1 MKLTLQQLKVFATIA
16 RYGNLGLAANE
27 LCLSKGAVSQ
37 SLQELERQL
46 ATPLF
51 DRIHP
56 RLQLNNEGRLLQP
69 AAEELLTRMQDIE
82 TLFSPD
88 AEPSGQLRLGAS
100 QTIGN
105 YLLPTLLASS
115 KQELGL
121 PPRVTITN
129 THKLCHLLANFELD
143 LALIEGQNHHPDLVS
158 EPWLN
163 DEMLIVAHPDHPL
176 ARRNRLSLSQL
187 SDETWVLREPQS
199 GSREQFELQIQPEL
213 PRWQAG
219 LELNTLEAVMLAV
232 EKGLGISFISRLAV
246 SDRLQAGR
254 LVAFSLARRF
264 PRQLSLIW
272 HRQKYHSAT
281 LRRFLQFCRA
291 QEGALPQPQVTTA
304 ESPTS
309 R

>member
-46 ATPLF
+46 STPLF

-82 TLFSPD
+82 NLFSPD

-121 PPRVTITN
+121 PPKVTINN
-129 THKLCHLLANFELD
+129 THLLCHALANFELD
-143 LALIEGQNHHPDLVS
+143 MALIEGENHHPDLLA
-158 EPWLN
+158 EPWLQ
-163 DEMLIVAHPDHPL
+163 DEMLVVAPPGHPL
-176 ARRNRLSLSQL
+176 ANKKELSLSRL
-187 SDETWVLREPQS
+187 GGETWVLREAQS
-199 GSREQFELQIQPEL
+199 GSREQFIQQIQPEL
-213 PRWQAG
+213 PRWQPG

-232 EKGLGISFISRLAV
+232 EKGLGISFISRLAA
-246 SDRLQAGR
+246 SDRLADGR
-254 LVAFSLARRF
+254 LIALPLSRRF

-272 HRQKYHSAT
+272 HKQKYHST
-281 LRRFLQFCRA
+281 SLRHFIHFCRA
-291 QEGALPQPQVTTA
+291 QVKDA
-304 ESPTS
+304 EVS
-309 R
+309 RAK

>member
-46 ATPLF
+46 STPLF

-82 TLFSPD
+82 NLFSPD

-121 PPRVTITN
+121 PPKVTINN
-129 THKLCHLLANFELD
+129 THLLCHALANFELD
-143 LALIEGQNHHPDLVS
+143 MALIEGENHHPDLLA
-158 EPWLN
+158 EPWLQ
-163 DEMLIVAHPDHPL
+163 DEMLVVAPPGHPL
-176 ARRNRLSLSQL
+176 ASKKELSLSRL
-187 SDETWVLREPQS
+187 GGETWVLREAQS
-199 GSREQFELQIQPEL
+199 GSREQFIQQIQPEL
-213 PRWQAG
+213 PRWQPG

-232 EKGLGISFISRLAV
+232 EKGLGISFISRLAA
-246 SDRLQAGR
+246 SDRLAYGR
-254 LVAFSLARRF
+254 LIALPLSRRF

-272 HRQKYHSAT
+272 HKQKYHST
-281 LRRFLQFCRA
+281 SLRHFIHFCRA
-291 QEGALPQPQVTTA
+291 QVNNA
-304 ESPTS
+304 EVS
-309 R
+309 RAE

>member
-27 LCLSKGAVSQ
+27 LFLSKGAVSQ

-82 TLFSPD
+82 NLFRPD

-105 YLLPTLLASS
+105 YLLPTLLATS
-115 KQELGL
+115 KLELGL
-121 PPRVTITN
+121 PPKVTITN
-129 THKLCHLLANFELD
+129 THQLCHALANFELD
-143 LALIEGQNHHPDLVS
+143 LALIEGENHHPELIA
-158 EPWLN
+158 EPWLQ
-163 DEMLIVAHPDHPL
+163 DEMLIIAHPDHPL
-176 ARRNRLSLSQL
+176 AAQDALPLAQL
-187 SDETWVLREPQS
+187 SGETWVLRELQS
-199 GSREQFELQIQPEL
+199 GSREQFIQQIQPEL
-213 PRWQAG
+213 PHWHAG

-232 EKGLGISFISRLAV
+232 EKGLGISFISRLAA
-246 SDRLQAGR
+246 SDRLKSGR
-254 LVAFSLARRF
+254 LVALPLARRF

-272 HRQKYHSAT
+272 HKQKYHSTT
-281 LRRFLQFCRA
+281 LRHFIHFCRA
-291 QEGALPQPQVTTA
+291 QVDDA
-304 ESPTS
+304 ELS
-309 R
+309 RAR

>member
-46 ATPLF
+46 STPLF

-82 TLFSPD
+82 NLFSPD

-121 PPRVTITN
+121 PPKVTINN
-129 THKLCHLLANFELD
+129 THLLCHALANFELD
-143 LALIEGQNHHPDLVS
+143 MALIEGENHHPDLLA
-158 EPWLN
+158 EPWLQ
-163 DEMLIVAHPDHPL
+163 DEMLVVAPPGHPL
-176 ARRNRLSLSQL
+176 ADKAELSLSRL
-187 SDETWVLREPQS
+187 GGETWVLREAQS
-199 GSREQFELQIQPEL
+199 GSREQFIQQIQPEL

-246 SDRLQAGR
+246 SDRLKDGR
-254 LVAFSLARRF
+254 LVALPLTRRF

-272 HRQKYHSAT
+272 HKQKYHSAS
-281 LRRFLQFCRA
+281 LRHFLHFCRA
-291 QEGALPQPQVTTA
+291 QVNDA
-304 ESPTS
+304 EVISPE
-309 R
+309 

>member
-46 ATPLF
+46 STPLF

-82 TLFSPD
+82 NLFSPD

-121 PPRVTITN
+121 PPKVTINN
-129 THKLCHLLANFELD
+129 THLLCHALANFELD
-143 LALIEGQNHHPDLVS
+143 MALIEGENHHPDLLA
-158 EPWLN
+158 EPWLQ
-163 DEMLIVAHPDHPL
+163 DEMLVVAPPDHPL
-176 ARRNRLSLSQL
+176 ANKKDLSLSRL
-187 SDETWVLREPQS
+187 GGETWVLREAQS
-199 GSREQFELQIQPEL
+199 GSREQFIQQIQPEL

-246 SDRLQAGR
+246 SDRLKDGR
-254 LVAFSLARRF
+254 LVALPLTRRF

-272 HRQKYHSAT
+272 HKQKYHSAS
-281 LRRFLQFCRA
+281 LRHFLHFCRA
-291 QEGALPQPQVTTA
+291 QVNEA
-304 ESPTS
+304 EVISPD
-309 R
+309 

>member
-46 ATPLF
+46 GTPLF

-56 RLQLNNEGRLLQP
+56 GLQLNNEGRLLQP

-82 TLFSPD
+82 NLFSPD

-105 YLLPTLLASS
+105 YLLPTLLANR

-121 PPRVTITN
+121 PPKVTITN
-129 THKLCHLLANFELD
+129 THKLCHALANFELD
-143 LALIEGQNHHPDLVS
+143 LALIEGENHHPDLIA
-158 EPWLN
+158 EPWLQ
-163 DEMLIVAHPDHPL
+163 DEMLVVAHPDHPL
-176 ARRNRLSLSQL
+176 ANQGTLTLPRLA
-187 SDETWVLREPQS
+187 DETWVLRELQS
-199 GSREQFELQIQPEL
+199 GSREQFIQQIQPVL

-254 LVAFSLARRF
+254 LVVLPLGQHF

-272 HRQKYHSAT
+272 HKQKYHSAS
-281 LRRFLQFCRA
+281 LRHFIHFCRA
-291 QEGALPQPQVTTA
+291 QVNDA
-304 ESPTS
+304 EVI
-309 R
+309 RAE

>member
-1 MKLTLQQLKVFATIA
+1 ATIA

-46 ATPLF
+46 STPLF

-82 TLFSPD
+82 NLFRPD

-121 PPRVTITN
+121 PPKVTINN
-129 THKLCHLLANFELD
+129 THLLCHALANFELD
-143 LALIEGQNHHPDLVS
+143 MALIEGENHHPDLLA
-158 EPWLN
+158 EPWLQ
-163 DEMLIVAHPDHPL
+163 DEMLVVAPPAHPL
-176 ARRNRLSLSQL
+176 ANKKDLSLSRL
-187 SDETWVLREPQS
+187 GGETWVLREAQS
-199 GSREQFELQIQPEL
+199 GSREQFIQQIQPEL
-213 PRWQAG
+213 PRWQPG

-232 EKGLGISFISRLAV
+232 EKGLGISFISRLAA
-246 SDRLQAGR
+246 SDRLADGR
-254 LVAFSLARRF
+254 LIALPLSRRF

-272 HRQKYHSAT
+272 HKQKYHST
-281 LRRFLQFCRA
+281 SLRHFIHFCRD
-291 QEGALPQPQVTTA
+291 QVKDA
-304 ESPTS
+304 EVS
-309 R
+309 RAE

>member
-46 ATPLF
+46 STPLF

-82 TLFSPD
+82 NLFSPD

-121 PPRVTITN
+121 PPKVTINN
-129 THKLCHLLANFELD
+129 THLLCHALANFELD
-143 LALIEGQNHHPDLVS
+143 MALIEGENHHPDLLA
-158 EPWLN
+158 EPWLQ
-163 DEMLIVAHPDHPL
+163 DEMLVVAPPGHPL
-176 ARRNRLSLSQL
+176 ANKKEISLSRL
-187 SDETWVLREPQS
+187 GGETWVLREAQS
-199 GSREQFELQIQPEL
+199 GSREQFIQQIQPEL
-213 PRWQAG
+213 PRWQPG

-232 EKGLGISFISRLAV
+232 EKGLGISFISRLAA
-246 SDRLQAGR
+246 SDRLADGR
-254 LVAFSLARRF
+254 LIALPLSRRF

-272 HRQKYHSAT
+272 HKQKYHST
-281 LRRFLQFCRA
+281 SLRHFIHFCRA
-291 QEGALPQPQVTTA
+291 QVNNA
-304 ESPTS
+304 EVS
-309 R
+309 RAE

>member
-46 ATPLF
+46 STPLF

-82 TLFSPD
+82 NLFSPD

-121 PPRVTITN
+121 PPKVTINN
-129 THKLCHLLANFELD
+129 THLLCHALANFELD
-143 LALIEGQNHHPDLVS
+143 MALIEGENHHPDLLA
-158 EPWLN
+158 EPWLQ
-163 DEMLIVAHPDHPL
+163 DEMLVVAPPGHPL
-176 ARRNRLSLSQL
+176 ANKKEHSLSRL
-187 SDETWVLREPQS
+187 GGETWVLREAQS
-199 GSREQFELQIQPEL
+199 GSREQFIQQIQPEL
-213 PRWQAG
+213 PRWQPG

-232 EKGLGISFISRLAV
+232 EKGLGISFISRLAA
-246 SDRLQAGR
+246 SDRLADGR
-254 LVAFSLARRF
+254 LIALPLSRRF

-272 HRQKYHSAT
+272 HKQKYHST
-281 LRRFLQFCRA
+281 SLRHFIHFCRA
-291 QEGALPQPQVTTA
+291 QVNDA
-304 ESPTS
+304 EVISPD
-309 R
+309 

>member
-82 TLFSPD
+82 NLFRAE

-115 KQELGL
+115 KHELGL
-121 PPRVTITN
+121 PPKVTINN
-129 THKLCHLLANFELD
+129 THLLCHALANFELD
-143 LALIEGQNHHPDLVS
+143 MALIEGENHHPDLLA
-158 EPWLN
+158 EPWLQ
-163 DEMLIVAHPDHPL
+163 DEMLVVAPPGHPL
-176 ARRNRLSLSQL
+176 ANKKELSLSRL
-187 SDETWVLREPQS
+187 GGETWVLREAQS
-199 GSREQFELQIQPEL
+199 GSREQFILQIQPEL
-213 PRWQAG
+213 PRWQPG

-232 EKGLGISFISRLAV
+232 EKGLGISFISRLAA
-246 SDRLQAGR
+246 SDRLAEGR
-254 LVAFSLARRF
+254 LIALPLSRRF

-272 HRQKYHSAT
+272 HKQKYHST
-281 LRRFLQFCRA
+281 SLRHFIHFCRA
-291 QEGALPQPQVTTA
+291 QVNNAVVSRA
-304 ESPTS
+304 E
-309 R
+309 

>member
-27 LCLSKGAVSQ
+27 LFLSKGAVSQ

-69 AAEELLTRMQDIE
+69 AAEELLTRIQDIE
-82 TLFSPD
+82 NLFSPD

-121 PPRVTITN
+121 PPKVTITN
-129 THKLCHLLANFELD
+129 THLLCHALANFELD
-143 LALIEGQNHHPDLVS
+143 LALIEGENHHPDLIS
-158 EPWLN
+158 EHWLQ
-163 DEMLIVAHPDHPL
+163 DEMLVVAQPGHPL
-176 ARRNRLSLSQL
+176 ANQVEIPLARLGG
-187 SDETWVLREPQS
+187 ETWVLREPQS
-199 GSREQFELQIQPEL
+199 GSREQFIQQVQPEL
-213 PRWQAG
+213 PNWQAG

-246 SDRLQAGR
+246 SDRLKDGR
-254 LVAFSLARRF
+254 LVALPLTRRF

-272 HRQKYHSAT
+272 HKQKYHSAS
-281 LRRFLQFCRA
+281 LRHFIHFCRA
-291 QEGALPQPQVTTA
+291 QVHDA
-304 ESPTS
+304 EVISTK
-309 R
+309 

>member
-46 ATPLF
+46 STPLF

-56 RLQLNNEGRLLQP
+56 RLQLNNEGHLLQP

-82 TLFSPD
+82 NLFSPD

-121 PPRVTITN
+121 PPKVTINN
-129 THKLCHLLANFELD
+129 THLLCHALANFELD
-143 LALIEGQNHHPDLVS
+143 LALIEGENHHPDLIA
-158 EPWLN
+158 EPWLQ
-163 DEMLIVAHPDHPL
+163 DEMLVVAPPGHPL
-176 ARRNRLSLSQL
+176 ADKAELSLSRL
-187 SDETWVLREPQS
+187 GGETWVLREAQS
-199 GSREQFELQIQPEL
+199 GSREQFIQQIQPEL
-213 PRWQAG
+213 PHWQAG

-254 LVAFSLARRF
+254 LVVLPLEQRF

-272 HRQKYHSAT
+272 HKQKYHSAS
-281 LRRFLQFCRA
+281 LRHFIHFCRA
-291 QEGALPQPQVTTA
+291 QVKDA
-304 ESPTS
+304 EVS
-309 R
+309 RAE

>member
-46 ATPLF
+46 STPLF

-82 TLFSPD
+82 NLFSPD

-115 KQELGL
+115 RQELGL
-121 PPRVTITN
+121 PPKVTINN
-129 THKLCHLLANFELD
+129 THLLCHALANFELD
-143 LALIEGQNHHPDLVS
+143 MALIEGENHHPDLLA
-158 EPWLN
+158 EPWLQ
-163 DEMLIVAHPDHPL
+163 DEMLVVAPPGHPL
-176 ARRNRLSLSQL
+176 ADKAELSLSRL
-187 SDETWVLREPQS
+187 SGETWVLREAQS
-199 GSREQFELQIQPEL
+199 GSREQFIQQIQPEL

-246 SDRLQAGR
+246 SDRLKDGR
-254 LVAFSLARRF
+254 LVALPLTRRF

-272 HRQKYHSAT
+272 HKQKYHSAS
-281 LRRFLQFCRA
+281 LRHFLHFCRA
-291 QEGALPQPQVTTA
+291 QVNDA
-304 ESPTS
+304 EVISPD
-309 R
+309 

>member
-46 ATPLF
+46 STPLF

-82 TLFSPD
+82 NLFSPD

-121 PPRVTITN
+121 PPKVTINN
-129 THKLCHLLANFELD
+129 THLLCHALANFELD
-143 LALIEGQNHHPDLVS
+143 MALIEGENHHPDLLA
-158 EPWLN
+158 EPWLQ
-163 DEMLIVAHPDHPL
+163 DEMLVVAPPGHPL
-176 ARRNRLSLSQL
+176 ANKKELSLSRL
-187 SDETWVLREPQS
+187 GGETWVLREAQS
-199 GSREQFELQIQPEL
+199 GSREQFIQQIQPEL
-213 PRWQAG
+213 PRWQPG

-232 EKGLGISFISRLAV
+232 EKGLGISFISRLAA
-246 SDRLQAGR
+246 SDRLADRR
-254 LVAFSLARRF
+254 LIALPLSRRF

-272 HRQKYHSAT
+272 HKQKYHST
-281 LRRFLQFCRA
+281 SLRHFIHFCRA
-291 QEGALPQPQVTTA
+291 QVNNA
-304 ESPTS
+304 EVS
-309 R
+309 RAE

>member
-46 ATPLF
+46 STPLF

-82 TLFSPD
+82 NLFSPD

-121 PPRVTITN
+121 PPKVTINN
-129 THKLCHLLANFELD
+129 THLLCHALANFELD
-143 LALIEGQNHHPDLVS
+143 MALIEGENHHPDLLA
-158 EPWLN
+158 EPWLQ
-163 DEMLIVAHPDHPL
+163 DEMLVVAPPGHPL
-176 ARRNRLSLSQL
+176 ANKKELSLSRL
-187 SDETWVLREPQS
+187 GGETWVLREAQS
-199 GSREQFELQIQPEL
+199 GSREQFIQQIQPEL
-213 PRWQAG
+213 PRWQPG

-232 EKGLGISFISRLAV
+232 EKGLGISFISRLAA
-246 SDRLQAGR
+246 SDRLADGR
-254 LVAFSLARRF
+254 LIALPLSRRF

-272 HRQKYHSAT
+272 HKQKYHST
-281 LRRFLQFCRA
+281 SLRHFIHFCRT
-291 QEGALPQPQVTTA
+291 QVKDA
-304 ESPTS
+304 EVS
-309 R
+309 RAE

>member
-46 ATPLF
+46 STPLF

-82 TLFSPD
+82 NLFSPD
-88 AEPSGQLRLGAS
+88 AESSGQLRLGAS

-105 YLLPTLLASS
+105 YLLPSLLASS

-121 PPRVTITN
+121 PPKVTINN
-129 THKLCHLLANFELD
+129 THLLCHALANFELD
-143 LALIEGQNHHPDLVS
+143 MALIEGDNHHPDLLA
-158 EPWLN
+158 EPWLQ
-163 DEMLIVAHPDHPL
+163 DEMLVVAPPGHPL
-176 ARRNRLSLSQL
+176 ANKMNLPLSRLGG
-187 SDETWVLREPQS
+187 ETWVLREAQS
-199 GSREQFELQIQPEL
+199 GSREQFIQQIQPEL

-232 EKGLGISFISRLAV
+232 EKGLGISFISRLAA
-246 SDRLQAGR
+246 SDRLKNGR
-254 LVAFSLARRF
+254 LIALPLSRRF

-272 HRQKYHSAT
+272 HKQKYHST
-281 LRRFLQFCRA
+281 SLRHFIHFCRA
-291 QEGALPQPQVTTA
+291 QVNDA
-304 ESPTS
+304 EVISLE
-309 R
+309 

>member
-46 ATPLF
+46 STPLF

-82 TLFSPD
+82 NLFSPD

-115 KQELGL
+115 KHELGL
-121 PPRVTITN
+121 PPKVTINN
-129 THKLCHLLANFELD
+129 THLLCHALANFELD
-143 LALIEGQNHHPDLVS
+143 MALIEGENHHPDLLA
-158 EPWLN
+158 EPWLQ
-163 DEMLIVAHPDHPL
+163 DEMLVVAPPGHPL
-176 ARRNRLSLSQL
+176 ANKKELSLSRL
-187 SDETWVLREPQS
+187 GGETWVLREAQS
-199 GSREQFELQIQPEL
+199 GSREQFIQQIQPEL
-213 PRWQAG
+213 PRWQPG

-232 EKGLGISFISRLAV
+232 EKGLGISFISRLAA
-246 SDRLQAGR
+246 SDRLADGR
-254 LVAFSLARRF
+254 LIALPLSRRF

-272 HRQKYHSAT
+272 HKQKYHST
-281 LRRFLQFCRA
+281 SLRHFIHFCRA
-291 QEGALPQPQVTTA
+291 QVNNA
-304 ESPTS
+304 EVS
-309 R
+309 RTE

>member
-27 LCLSKGAVSQ
+27 LFLSKGAVSQ

-69 AAEELLTRMQDIE
+69 AAEELLTRIQDIE
-82 TLFSPD
+82 NLFSPD

-121 PPRVTITN
+121 PPKVTITN
-129 THKLCHLLANFELD
+129 THLLCHALANFELD
-143 LALIEGQNHHPDLVS
+143 LALIEGENHHPDLIS
-158 EPWLN
+158 EHWLQ
-163 DEMLIVAHPDHPL
+163 DEMLVVAQPGHPL
-176 ARRNRLSLSQL
+176 ANQVEIPLARLGG
-187 SDETWVLREPQS
+187 ETWVLREPQS
-199 GSREQFELQIQPEL
+199 GSREQFIQQVQPEL
-213 PRWQAG
+213 PNWQAG

-246 SDRLQAGR
+246 SDRLKDGR
-254 LVAFSLARRF
+254 LVALPLTRRF

-272 HRQKYHSAT
+272 HKQKYHSAS
-281 LRRFLQFCRA
+281 LRHFIHFCRA
-291 QEGALPQPQVTTA
+291 QVNDA
-304 ESPTS
+304 EVISAK
-309 R
+309 

>member
-46 ATPLF
+46 STPLF

-82 TLFSPD
+82 NLFSPD

-121 PPRVTITN
+121 PPKVTINN
-129 THKLCHLLANFELD
+129 THLLCHALANFELD
-143 LALIEGQNHHPDLVS
+143 MALIEGENHHPDLLA
-158 EPWLN
+158 EPWLQ
-163 DEMLIVAHPDHPL
+163 DEMLVVAPPGHPL
-176 ARRNRLSLSQL
+176 ANKKELSLSRL
-187 SDETWVLREPQS
+187 GSETWVLREAQS
-199 GSREQFELQIQPEL
+199 GSREQFIQQIQPEL
-213 PRWQAG
+213 PRWQPG

-232 EKGLGISFISRLAV
+232 EKGLGISFISRLAA
-246 SDRLQAGR
+246 SDRLADGR
-254 LVAFSLARRF
+254 LIALPLTRRF

-272 HRQKYHSAT
+272 HKQKYHST
-281 LRRFLQFCRA
+281 SLRHFIHFCRA
-291 QEGALPQPQVTTA
+291 QVKDA
-304 ESPTS
+304 EVISPD
-309 R
+309 

>member
-46 ATPLF
+46 STPLF

-82 TLFSPD
+82 NLFSPD

-121 PPRVTITN
+121 PPKVTINN
-129 THKLCHLLANFELD
+129 THLLCHALANFELD
-143 LALIEGQNHHPDLVS
+143 MALIEGENHHPDLLA
-158 EPWLN
+158 EPWLQ
-163 DEMLIVAHPDHPL
+163 DEMLVVAPPAHPL
-176 ARRNRLSLSQL
+176 ANKKDLSLSRL
-187 SDETWVLREPQS
+187 GGETWVLREAQS
-199 GSREQFELQIQPEL
+199 GSREQFIQQIQPEL
-213 PRWQAG
+213 PRWQPG

-232 EKGLGISFISRLAV
+232 EKGLGISFISRLAA
-246 SDRLQAGR
+246 SDRLADGR
-254 LVAFSLARRF
+254 LIALPLTRRF

-272 HRQKYHSAT
+272 HKQKYHST
-281 LRRFLQFCRA
+281 SLRHFIHFCRA
-291 QEGALPQPQVTTA
+291 QVKDA
-304 ESPTS
+304 EVS
-309 R
+309 RAE

>member
-46 ATPLF
+46 STPLF

-69 AAEELLTRMQDIE
+69 AAEELLTQMQDIE
-82 TLFSPD
+82 NLFSPD

-105 YLLPTLLASS
+105 YLLPTLLANS

-121 PPRVTITN
+121 PPKVTINN
-129 THKLCHLLANFELD
+129 THLLCHALANFELD
-143 LALIEGQNHHPDLVS
+143 MALIEGENHHPDLLA
-158 EPWLN
+158 EPWLQ
-163 DEMLIVAHPDHPL
+163 DEMLVVAPPDHPL
-176 ARRNRLSLSQL
+176 ANKKDLSLSRL
-187 SDETWVLREPQS
+187 GGETWVLREAQS
-199 GSREQFELQIQPEL
+199 GSREQFIQQIQPEL
-213 PRWQAG
+213 PRWQPG

-232 EKGLGISFISRLAV
+232 EKGLGISFISRLAA
-246 SDRLQAGR
+246 SDRLADGR
-254 LVAFSLARRF
+254 LIALPLSRRF

-272 HRQKYHSAT
+272 HKQKYHST
-281 LRRFLQFCRA
+281 SLRHFIHFCRA
-291 QEGALPQPQVTTA
+291 QVKDA
-304 ESPTS
+304 EVS
-309 R
+309 RAE

>member
-46 ATPLF
+46 STPLF

-82 TLFSPD
+82 NLFSPD

-121 PPRVTITN
+121 PPKVTINN
-129 THKLCHLLANFELD
+129 THLLCHALANFELD
-143 LALIEGQNHHPDLVS
+143 MALIEGENHHPDLLA
-158 EPWLN
+158 EPWLQ
-163 DEMLIVAHPDHPL
+163 DEMLVVAPPGHPL
-176 ARRNRLSLSQL
+176 ANKKELSLSRL
-187 SDETWVLREPQS
+187 GGETWVLREAQS
-199 GSREQFELQIQPEL
+199 GSREQFIQQIQPEL
-213 PRWQAG
+213 PRWQPG

-232 EKGLGISFISRLAV
+232 EKGLGISFISRLAA
-246 SDRLQAGR
+246 SDRLADGR
-254 LVAFSLARRF
+254 LIALPLSRRF

-272 HRQKYHSAT
+272 HKQKYHST
-281 LRRFLQFCRA
+281 SLRHFIHFCRA
-291 QEGALPQPQVTTA
+291 QVNNA
-304 ESPTS
+304 EVSPAE
-309 R
+309 

>member
-46 ATPLF
+46 STPLF

-82 TLFSPD
+82 NLFSSD
-88 AEPSGQLRLGAS
+88 TEPSGQLRLGAS

-121 PPRVTITN
+121 PPKVTINN
-129 THKLCHLLANFELD
+129 THLLCHALANFELD
-143 LALIEGQNHHPDLVS
+143 LALIEGENHHPELIA
-158 EPWLN
+158 EPWLQ
-163 DEMLIVAHPDHPL
+163 DEMLVVAPPAHPL
-176 ARRNRLSLSQL
+176 ANQIDLSLSRL
-187 SDETWVLREPQS
+187 GGEIWVLREAQS
-199 GSREQFELQIQPEL
+199 GSREQFIQQIQPEL
-213 PRWQAG
+213 PHWQAG

-246 SDRLQAGR
+246 SDRLKNGR
-254 LVAFSLARRF
+254 LVALPLARRF

-272 HRQKYHSAT
+272 HKQKYHSAS
-281 LRRFLQFCRA
+281 LRHFIHFCRA
-291 QEGALPQPQVTTA
+291 QMNDA
-304 ESPTS
+304 EVVSAE
-309 R
+309 

>member
-46 ATPLF
+46 STPLF

-82 TLFSPD
+82 NLFRPD

-121 PPRVTITN
+121 PPKVTINN
-129 THKLCHLLANFELD
+129 THLLCHALANFELD
-143 LALIEGQNHHPDLVS
+143 MALIEGENHHPDLLA
-158 EPWLN
+158 EPWLQ
-163 DEMLIVAHPDHPL
+163 DEMLVVAPPGHPL
-176 ARRNRLSLSQL
+176 ANKKELTLSRLGG
-187 SDETWVLREPQS
+187 ETWVLREAQS
-199 GSREQFELQIQPEL
+199 GSREQFIQQIQPEL
-213 PRWQAG
+213 PRWQPG

-232 EKGLGISFISRLAV
+232 EKGLGISFISRLAA
-246 SDRLQAGR
+246 SDRLADGR
-254 LVAFSLARRF
+254 LIALPLSRRF

-272 HRQKYHSAT
+272 HKQKYHST
-281 LRRFLQFCRA
+281 SLRHFIHFCRA
-291 QEGALPQPQVTTA
+291 QVKDA
-304 ESPTS
+304 EVS
-309 R
+309 RAE

>member
-46 ATPLF
+46 STPLF

-82 TLFSPD
+82 NLFSPD

-121 PPRVTITN
+121 PPKVTINN
-129 THKLCHLLANFELD
+129 THLLCHALANFELD
-143 LALIEGQNHHPDLVS
+143 MALIEGENHHPDLLA
-158 EPWLN
+158 EPWLQ
-163 DEMLIVAHPDHPL
+163 DEMLVVAPPGHPL
-176 ARRNRLSLSQL
+176 ANKKELSLSRL
-187 SDETWVLREPQS
+187 GSETWVLREAQS
-199 GSREQFELQIQPEL
+199 GSREQFIQQIQPEL
-213 PRWQAG
+213 PRWQPG

-232 EKGLGISFISRLAV
+232 EKGLGISFISRLAA
-246 SDRLQAGR
+246 SDRLADGR
-254 LVAFSLARRF
+254 LIALPLSRRF

-272 HRQKYHSAT
+272 HKQKYHST
-281 LRRFLQFCRA
+281 SLRHFIHFCRA
-291 QEGALPQPQVTTA
+291 QVNDA
-304 ESPTS
+304 EVS
-309 R
+309 RAE

>member
-46 ATPLF
+46 STPLF

-82 TLFSPD
+82 NLFSPD

-121 PPRVTITN
+121 PPKVTINN
-129 THKLCHLLANFELD
+129 THLLCHALANFELD
-143 LALIEGQNHHPDLVS
+143 MALIEGENHHPDLLA
-158 EPWLN
+158 EPWLQ
-163 DEMLIVAHPDHPL
+163 DEMLVVAPPGHPL
-176 ARRNRLSLSQL
+176 ANKKELSLSRL
-187 SDETWVLREPQS
+187 GGETWVLREAQS
-199 GSREQFELQIQPEL
+199 GSRDQFIQQIQPEL
-213 PRWQAG
+213 PRWQPG

-232 EKGLGISFISRLAV
+232 EKGLGISFISRLAA
-246 SDRLQAGR
+246 SDRLADGR
-254 LVAFSLARRF
+254 LIALPLSRRF

-272 HRQKYHSAT
+272 HKQKYHST
-281 LRRFLQFCRA
+281 SLRHFIHFCRT
-291 QEGALPQPQVTTA
+291 QVKDA
-304 ESPTS
+304 EVS
-309 R
+309 RAE

>member
-46 ATPLF
+46 STPLF

-82 TLFSPD
+82 NLFSPD

-121 PPRVTITN
+121 PPKVTINN
-129 THKLCHLLANFELD
+129 THLLCHALANFELD
-143 LALIEGQNHHPDLVS
+143 MALIEGENHHPDLLA
-158 EPWLN
+158 EPWLQ
-163 DEMLIVAHPDHPL
+163 DEMLVVAPPGHPL
-176 ARRNRLSLSQL
+176 ANKKELSLSRL
-187 SDETWVLREPQS
+187 GGETWVLREAQS
-199 GSREQFELQIQPEL
+199 GSREQFIQQIQPEL
-213 PRWQAG
+213 PRWQPG

-232 EKGLGISFISRLAV
+232 EKGLGISFISRLAA
-246 SDRLQAGR
+246 SDRLADGR
-254 LVAFSLARRF
+254 LIALPLSRRF

-272 HRQKYHSAT
+272 HKQKYHST
-281 LRRFLQFCRA
+281 SLRHFIHFCRA
-291 QEGALPQPQVTTA
+291 QVKDAKVSRA
-304 ESPTS
+304 E
-309 R
+309 

>member
-46 ATPLF
+46 STPLF

-82 TLFSPD
+82 NLFSPD

-121 PPRVTITN
+121 PPKVTINN
-129 THKLCHLLANFELD
+129 THLLCHALANFELD
-143 LALIEGQNHHPDLVS
+143 MALIEGENHHPDLLA
-158 EPWLN
+158 EPWLQ
-163 DEMLIVAHPDHPL
+163 DEMLVVAPPGHPL
-176 ARRNRLSLSQL
+176 ANKKELSLSRL
-187 SDETWVLREPQS
+187 GGETWVLREAQS
-199 GSREQFELQIQPEL
+199 GSREQFIQQIQPEL
-213 PRWQAG
+213 PRWQPG

-232 EKGLGISFISRLAV
+232 EKGLGISFISRLAA
-246 SDRLQAGR
+246 SDRLADGR
-254 LVAFSLARRF
+254 LVALPLSRRF

-272 HRQKYHSAT
+272 HKQKYHST
-281 LRRFLQFCRA
+281 SLRHFIHFCRA
-291 QEGALPQPQVTTA
+291 QVKDA
-304 ESPTS
+304 EVS
-309 R
+309 RAE

>member
-27 LCLSKGAVSQ
+27 LFLSKGAVSQ

-69 AAEELLTRMQDIE
+69 AAEELLTRIQDIE
-82 TLFSPD
+82 NLFSPD

-105 YLLPTLLASS
+105 YLLPTLLATS

-121 PPRVTITN
+121 PPKVTITN
-129 THKLCHLLANFELD
+129 THLLCHALANFELD
-143 LALIEGQNHHPDLVS
+143 LALIEGENHHPDLIS
-158 EPWLN
+158 ENWLQ
-163 DEMLIVAHPDHPL
+163 DEMLVVAPPGHPL
-176 ARRNRLSLSQL
+176 ANQVAIPLSRLGG
-187 SDETWVLREPQS
+187 ETWVLREPQS
-199 GSREQFELQIQPEL
+199 GSREQFIQQVQPEL
-213 PRWQAG
+213 PNWQAG

-232 EKGLGISFISRLAV
+232 EKGLGISFISRLAA
-246 SDRLQAGR
+246 SDRLADGR
-254 LVAFSLARRF
+254 LIALPLTRRF

-272 HRQKYHSAT
+272 HKQKYHSAS
-281 LRRFLQFCRA
+281 LRHFINFCRA
-291 QEGALPQPQVTTA
+291 QVNDA
-304 ESPTS
+304 EVISPE
-309 R
+309 